1 MKTLLLTLLSIGGLL
16 AQSTPPNQL
25 QIYSPAPSPVRQIG
39 GGTVGQSGSTTL
51 YYWVIARYSSGIAVN
66 TTPVAIFNTVGTAN
80 LTASNY
86 VAISWAAVGGATGYD
101 VLRSTTPIYPSNPTC
116 TGCAVVLNTPNAS
129 VNDTGAALSNYP
141 PAGLVQAS
149 SVTATLYL
157 DNGNSVPYFNV
168 QLLYRATE
176 NLIMGLVSGPI
187 ADGDCIEYS
196 AGRLVSAGAACGSG
210 SGGTPGGAP
219 NDIQVNDSGAF
230 GGGRCT
236 MDSSQNL
243 TCTGTVAAPILS
255 ATGATA
261 GEVSTYE
268 LALNGSEYISW
279 LAPDSIT
286 TTYRLMFPTAVPSAG
301 QVLTFSAPSGGIA
314 TGTWST
320 PSSTISTP
328 FFLPFGPMAVGGG
341 TLTATIGSAN
351 RVYHIAANAPAA
363 LSVSNVN
370 LGTSNFG
377 NLAVAFYDSSCTLI
391 GQTATTATSATGVTV
406 AVNSAPITIPAGK
419 FYVSWTGD
427 ATASAIYGTSAGYV
441 PDMWN
446 AGATP
451 EYFYGS
457 NASTGTTT
465 LTFPGTCGTRTAVA
479 NGANPQPP
487 GIILR

>member
-1 MKTLLLTLLSIGGLL
+1 MNYVKAIIFIALILGAFPLGSFGQSCGNLVINPITGLL
-16 AQSTPPNQL
+16 DCAGS
-25 QIYSPAPSPVRQIG
+25 AG
-39 GGTVGQSGSTTL
+39 GGSGTVQNITGSN
-51 YYWVIARYSSGIAVN
+51 G
-66 TTPVAIFNTVGTAN
+66 VGT
-80 LTASNY
+80 S
-86 VAISWAAVGGATGYD
+86 
-101 VLRSTTPIYPSNPTC
+101 
-116 TGCAVVLNTPNAS
+116 
-129 VNDTGAALSNYP
+129 TGAAVTVTGTFWADWPRNAQTGTTYALVTGDRGKVVTFSNAASIAVSINQ
-141 PAGLVQAS
+141 AGTTGFEAGWLTVVKNIGAG
-149 SVTATLYL
+149 TAT
-157 DNGNSVPYFNV
+157 
-168 QLLYRATE
+168 
-176 NLIMGLVSGPI
+176 I
-187 ADGDCIEYS
+187 
-196 AGRLVSAGAACGSG
+196 
-210 SGGTPGGAP
+210 TPGGGSLVDGAATITLLTGDWALLSSNGTDYETVNNKVASGTNLTVTP
-219 NDIQVNDSGAF
+219 ARTGKSLAVTAAGSSNDIQVNNSGSLA
-230 GGGRCT
+230 GGRCT

-243 TCTGTVAAPILS
+243 TCTGTVAAPVVS
-255 ATGATA
+255 ATGTTA